1 MSNIAT
7 LPVPIPVSNDNH
19 ENETDGRIDLTEAF
33 KLRYKHGLSY
43 QQIAD
48 RFGVTKQAVHQRLTN
63 ISQLLPNHEEI
74 ETYRQSKAQMLDALE
89 YKVYN
94 EMLDPEK
101 LKAASFNN
109 LAYGF
114 QNISTQNRL
123 EKGLMTEKIDI
134 TVSASKIDDLRRRE
148 NELIKTIEARVVQ
161 DVVPND
167 TSTKS

>member
-1 MSNIAT
+1 MANPHQEQDAIA
-7 LPVPIPVSNDNH
+7 
-19 ENETDGRIDLTEAF
+19 GKIDLTEAF
-33 KLRYKHGLSY
+33 KLRYRHGLSY

-94 EMLDPEK
+94 EMLDPDK

-123 EKGLMTEKIDI
+123 EKGLATDRLDI
-134 TVSASKIDDLRRRE
+134 QTVSIRIDDLRRKE
-148 NELIKTIEARVVQ
+148 DDIVKTINARVIQ
-161 DVVPND
+161 DVVP
-167 TSTKS
+167 TTPFIK

>member
-1 MSNIAT
+1 MNTAPAPMPTKSTI
-7 LPVPIPVSNDNH
+7 LNDDL
-19 ENETDGRIDLTEAF
+19 ENEIDGRIDLPEAF

-63 ISQLLPNHEEI
+63 ISQLLPNREEI
-74 ETYRQSKAQMLDALE
+74 ETYRQNKAQMLDALE

-94 EMLDPEK
+94 EMLDPSK
-101 LKAASFNN
+101 LKDASFNN

-123 EKGLMTEKIDI
+123 EKGHATNI
-134 TVSASKIDDLRRRE
+134 TNSFEVTASLDQV
-148 NELIKTIEARVVQ
+148 EARIKELE
-161 DVVPND
+161 
-167 TSTKS
+167 SRR